1 MKSHTV
7 YTTSSDSHFININDI
22 SLLSFRSEVS
32 FLKSRSDSPLKDINK
47 DISKSFHLENI

>member
-1 MKSHTV
+1 MESHIV

-32 FLKSRSDSPLKDINK
+32 FLKFRSDSSLKDINK
-47 DISKSFHLENI
+47 DISKSFNLKNI